1 MGIDLIDMTEKFA
14 TQMDFNFCRMNDNEI
29 SLQLSD
35 SIPGYAITV
44 IFKQEEDLLCFLCD
58 MKLVVSERKYRQ
70 LVESV
75 AQANEHTLCGY
86 FNIRSSDKHIMYNF
100 IIPLASSLS
109 ADDNIIE
116 SIIQLIVG
124 ESDKFYQYFL
134 AFTTAKCGKGNTAN
148 PLLLNT
154 VLLDTIGEA

>member
-14 TQMDFNFCRMNDNEI
+14 MQMDLNFCRMNDNEI
-29 SLQLSD
+29 SLQLCD
-35 SIPGYAITV
+35 SIPGYNITAV
-44 IFKQEEDLLCFLCD
+44 LKQEEDILCFLCD
-58 MKLVVSERKYRQ
+58 TNLVVSARRYRP
-70 LVESV
+70 LVEAV

-86 FNIRSSDKHIMYNF
+86 FNIRSSDQHIMYNF
-100 IIPLASSLS
+100 TIPLVSSLS
-109 ADDNIIE
+109 ADDNTIE
-116 SIIQLIVG
+116 SIVQLTVN
-124 ESDKFYQYFL
+124 ECDKFYQYFL